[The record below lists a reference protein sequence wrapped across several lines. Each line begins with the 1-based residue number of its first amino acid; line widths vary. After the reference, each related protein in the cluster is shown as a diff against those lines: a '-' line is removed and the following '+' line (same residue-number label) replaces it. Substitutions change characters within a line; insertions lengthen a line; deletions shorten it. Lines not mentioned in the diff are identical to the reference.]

1 MDSRKI
7 DLRRERMGG
16 RNERVKG
23 RRKERGKIREER
35 GKERRK
41 NLLVLLVRFIK
52 RTFLNYL

>member
-1 MDSRKI
+1 
-7 DLRRERMGG
+7 MGG

-23 RRKERGKIREER
+23 RKKERGKIREER